1 MNLSSWARDFCRG
14 KKNGFLFFGA
24 VDIGGAGLAVAALL
38 VEVALLSGG
47 CASKQGKEEYGAL
60 RLYVSVNP
68 DQTGRFQ
75 MVSIYRRSPIQFAIS
90 PSPFLDEGYVRE
102 AKVVEAPGGFRLWIQ
117 YDRRGAGLLENMT
130 HRFRNR
136 HLAIYAAFPEGR
148 WLAAP
153 AIEKPIRDGVLV
165 FTPDAT
171 RKEAERIARGLN
183 RLAAKIREQ

>member
-1 MNLSSWARDFCRG
+1 MNLSSLARFFCSGKRRG
-14 KKNGFLFFGA
+14 LFLFGA
-24 VDIGGAGLAVAALL
+24 AGIGGAVLL
-38 VEVALLSGG
+38 VAVALLSGG
-47 CASKQGKEEYGAL
+47 CASKPGKEEYSAL

-75 MVSIYRRSPIQFAIS
+75 MVSIYRRSPIRFAVS
-90 PSPFLDEGYVRE
+90 TAPFLDEGYVRE
-102 AKVVEAPGGFRLWIQ
+102 AKLVEAPGGFRLWIQ

-136 HLAIYAAFPEGR
+136 HLVVYGAFPEGR

-153 AIEKPIRDGVLV
+153 VIEKPIRDGVLV

-171 RKEAERIARGLN
+171 REEAERIARGLN
-183 RLAAKIREQ
+183 RLAAKLREQ

>member
-1 MNLSSWARDFCRG
+1 MNLSSGARTFCGGQG
-14 KKNGFLFFGA
+14 KVFLSFGA
-24 VDIGGAGLAVAALL
+24 GAALL
-38 VEVALLSGG
+38 VAAALPFGG
-47 CASKQGKEEYGAL
+47 CASKREKEEYSAL
-60 RLYVSVNP
+60 RLYISVNP
-68 DQTGRFQ
+68 YQTGRFQ
-75 MVSIYRRSPIQFAIS
+75 MVSIYRRSPIRLAVS
-90 PSPFLDEGYVRE
+90 PSPFLDEVYVRE

-136 HLAIYAAFPEGR
+136 HLVVYGAFPEGR

-171 RKEAERIARGLN
+171 REEAKRIARGLN
-183 RLAAKIREQ
+183 RLAAKLREQ

>member
-1 MNLSSWARDFCRG
+1 MNLSSWARVFCSG
-14 KKNGFLFFGA
+14 QGNGFLFFGA
-24 VDIGGAGLAVAALL
+24 IGLGGAALSVAAFIVLL
-38 VEVALLSGG
+38 FSG
-47 CASKQGKEEYGAL
+47 CASKPGKEEYSAL

-68 DQTGRFQ
+68 DRTGRFQ
-75 MVSIYRRSPIQFAIS
+75 MVSIYRRSPIRLAVS
-90 PSPFLDEGYVRE
+90 SAPFLDEGYVQE

-136 HLAIYAAFPEGR
+136 HLAVYGAFPEGR

-153 AIEKPIRDGVLV
+153 AIENPIRNGVLV

-171 RKEAERIARGLN
+171 REEAKRIAQGLN

>member
-1 MNLSSWARDFCRG
+1 ML
-14 KKNGFLFFGA
+14 
-24 VDIGGAGLAVAALL
+24 VA
-38 VEVALLSGG
+38 VALLFGG
-47 CASKQGKEEYGAL
+47 CASKREKEEYSAL

-68 DQTGRFQ
+68 DRTGLFQ
-75 MVSIYRRSPIQFAIS
+75 MVSIYRRSPIRLAVS
-90 PSPFLDEGYVRE
+90 TAPFLDEVYVRE

-136 HLAIYAAFPEGR
+136 HLAVYGAFPEGR

-171 RKEAERIARGLN
+171 REEAKRIARGLN
-183 RLAAKIREQ
+183 RLAAKIRGQ

>member
-1 MNLSSWARDFCRG
+1 MKLSGWARFFCSEKRRG
-14 KKNGFLFFGA
+14 LFSFGS
-24 VDIGGAGLAVAALL
+24 VGIGGAGLAVAVLWIA
-38 VEVALLSGG
+38 VALLFSG
-47 CASKQGKEEYGAL
+47 CASKREKEEYSAL

-75 MVSIYRRSPIQFAIS
+75 MVSIYRRSPLRFAVS
-90 PSPFLDEGYVRE
+90 PSPFLDEGYVKE

-130 HRFRNR
+130 HRFRNQ
-136 HLAIYAAFPEGR
+136 HLIIYGAFPEGR

-153 AIEKPIRDGVLV
+153 AIEEPIRDGVLV

-171 RKEAERIARGLN
+171 RKEAERIAQGLN
-183 RLAAKIREQ
+183 RLAAKIRGQ

>member
-1 MNLSSWARDFCRG
+1 MNLSGWARDFCRG

-24 VDIGGAGLAVAALL
+24 GRSVGAALL
-38 VEVALLSGG
+38 VAVALLSGG
-47 CASKQGKEEYGAL
+47 CASKQGKEEYSAL

-75 MVSIYRRSPIQFAIS
+75 MVSIYRRSPIRFAVS
-90 PSPFLDEGYVRE
+90 LSPFLDEGYVQE
-102 AKVVEAPGGFRLWIQ
+102 AKVVEAPGGFRLWIR
-117 YDRRGAGLLENMT
+117 YDQRGAGLLENMT

-136 HLAIYAAFPEGR
+136 HLAIYGLFPEGR

-171 RKEAERIARGLN
+171 RKEAERIAQGLN
-183 RLAAKIREQ
+183 RLASEIREQ